1 MEVQKVENI
10 SYAAFM
16 QEFYLQ
22 SIPANLKNAAKGC
35 KGKGLFSPEWF
46 GDRQTEIAA
55 KKCTLLQIID
65 MKEDSLVDQP
75 SSYPRFFNIPET
87 LPAILDLIHP
97 LHLNYTWPNWLDG
110 IWFTSGY
117 WGSATELFI
126 ERPGETLFIVFWT
139 WHTTCSF
146 APTISVSIDQLSSRD
161 FKDFVGDALSFNKK
175 ESTVQAMAEIE
186 YSRLARQTCKLDNS
200 ICPQK

>member
-16 QEFYLQ
+16 QDFYLQ
-22 SIPANLKNAAKGC
+22 SIPANLKNAAKGY

-65 MKEDSLVDQP
+65 MEED
-75 SSYPRFFNIPET
+75 
-87 LPAILDLIHP
+87 
-97 LHLNYTWPNWLDG
+97 
-110 IWFTSGY
+110 
-117 WGSATELFI
+117 SATELFI
-126 ERPGETLFIVFWT
+126 ERPGETLFIAFWT

-161 FKDFVGDALSFNKK
+161 FKDFVGDTLSFNKK

-186 YSRLARQTCKLDNS
+186 YSRLAMQTCKLDNS